1 MSPDHANQSNPLT
14 IAIIGGGAAGLM
26 AAYFAKLHHPDDRV
40 VLFEKNTCLGT
51 KVLLS
56 GGGRCNVTTGIT
68 DTREVL
74 KNYPRGAGFL
84 RTAME
89 NFPPQAV
96 MDWFESQGVAL
107 KIEADQRVFPVSD
120 DSKEPVNAL
129 VQALKDLKV
138 EFKFDHTLTGVESP
152 ADYNFELKFA
162 DHPALQVDRLILT
175 TGGNAYRHTGSTGDG
190 YSFAQKMG
198 HRITSLAPS
207 LASLKTAEEWAHSL
221 SGLAFQ
227 EARITIKLP
236 NNNYQ
241 RDGAF
246 LFTHQGLSGPAIFAL
261 SSLIAFETLSP
272 EHPAGLYLDL
282 FPKTTSEKL
291 SAQLDEKIQGN
302 PNKKITNLIALF
314 VRHSLANQ
322 MVNYLLSPVFP
333 DKNFDHVNAANLP
346 KAIRQKIVELL
357 KNLPLTVIGRGGGEE
372 FVTAGGV
379 DTSEVDPK
387 TMESRLRRG
396 LFFAGELLDIDGF
409 TGGFNLQASWATGA
423 LAGESV

>member
-1 MSPDHANQSNPLT
+1 MSPETANQSAPLT

-40 VLFEKNTCLGT
+40 ILIEKNTTLGA
-51 KVLLS
+51 KILLS
-56 GGGRCNVTTGIT
+56 GGGRCNLTTGIT

-89 NFPPQAV
+89 NFPPRAV
-96 MDWFESQGVAL
+96 MDWFESQGVPL

-120 DSKEPVNAL
+120 NSSDPVNAL
-129 VQALKDLKV
+129 IEALKELKV
-138 EFKFDHTLTGVESP
+138 QFKFDHTLTDVQSND
-152 ADYNFELKFA
+152 DYNFQLIFA
-162 DHPALQVDRLILT
+162 DHPALQADRLILT

-198 HRITSLAPS
+198 HRITPLAPS

-221 SGLAFQ
+221 SGLAFPK
-227 EARITIKLP
+227 ARITIKLP
-236 NNNYQ
+236 DNTYQ
-241 RDGAF
+241 REGAF
-246 LFTHQGLSGPAIFAL
+246 LFTHLGLSGPAIFAL
-261 SSLIAFETLSP
+261 SSLTAFEPFSP
-272 EHPAGLYLDL
+272 DRPASLFLDL
-282 FPKTTSEKL
+282 FPEQTDLQL
-291 SAQLDEKIQGN
+291 STQLDEKIQAN

-314 VRHSLANQ
+314 VRHSLADGL
-322 MVNYLLSPVFP
+322 VKEILAPAFP

-379 DTSEVDPK
+379 DTEEVDPK

-396 LFFAGELLDIDGF
+396 LFFAGELLNIDGF